1 MSSSSSSLRFAC
13 SFASC
18 SSRILSLRSVA
29 LFVLTFE
36 LISLRATLRFV
47 AFDRFDAPDRCDA
60 IEPTTDTASPSFSAA
75 AWAVLSF
82 SAAARAVLVGGAPL
96 AEAPPSSLK
105 LSRSTLF
112 SLSTRSRQQSEYCC
126 AVILNGCG
134 ARDRQGLSGAGARW
148 ASARPVCASRGLPWW
163 MLRVVGRVDTRTA
176 RARPNDR
183 KCVTRGVFPAHCGM
197 QSCSALGFSAR
208 VFRSESA
215 LAIAV
220 AKPR

>member
-1 MSSSSSSLRFAC
+1 MALGLGLGLGVGVGFAC

-47 AFDRFDAPDRCDA
+47 ALDRFDAPDRCDA
-60 IEPTTDTASPSFSAA
+60 IEPTTDTASPSSAA
-75 AWAVLSF
+75 AWAALSF

-96 AEAPPSSLK
+96 AEAPPNSLK

-163 MLRVVGRVDTRTA
+163 MLRVVGREDDAPLAHARTTE
-176 RARPNDR
+176 
-183 KCVTRGVFPAHCGM
+183 KCVTPR
-197 QSCSALGFSAR
+197 CSRFTRNPRTTTSSTTRELW
-208 VFRSESA
+208 
-215 LAIAV
+215 LA
-220 AKPR
+220 KLW

>member
-96 AEAPPSSLK
+96 AEAPPNSLK

-163 MLRVVGRVDTRTA
+163 MLRVVGRVDHEPLAHARTTENA
-176 RARPNDR
+176 LHACRASARQVSACTCSFRAAFGLLAPRARSP
-183 KCVTRGVFPAHCGM
+183 GG
-197 QSCSALGFSAR
+197 LEG
-208 VFRSESA
+208 
-215 LAIAV
+215 
-220 AKPR
+220 

>member
-96 AEAPPSSLK
+96 ADAPPSSLK

-134 ARDRQGLSGAGARW
+134 ARDRQGMSGAGARW
-148 ASARPVCASRGLPWW
+148 ASARPVCASRGSPWW
-163 MLRVVGRVDTRTA
+163 MLRVVARVDTNRSRRPERPKMRYTRA
-176 RARPNDR
+176 ASARQVSACTCSFRAAFGLLAPRARSP
-183 KCVTRGVFPAHCGM
+183 GG
-197 QSCSALGFSAR
+197 LEG
-208 VFRSESA
+208 
-215 LAIAV
+215 
-220 AKPR
+220 

>member
-96 AEAPPSSLK
+96 AEAPPNSLK

-163 MLRVVGRVDTRTA
+163 MLRVFGRVDQEPLAHARTTENA
-176 RARPNDR
+176 LHA
-183 KCVTRGVFPAHCGM
+183 GS
-197 QSCSALGFSAR
+197 SCTAGAELRAR
-208 VFRSESA
+208 VFCACVSFRKRSWNSRK
-215 LAIAV
+215 I
-220 AKPR
+220 R

>member
-96 AEAPPSSLK
+96 AEAPPNSLK

-134 ARDRQGLSGAGARW
+134 ARDRQGLSGAGASGHRLGLCVLAEAYHGGCCVSLGAW
-148 ASARPVCASRGLPWW
+148 THEPLAHDRTTENALHACPASARQVSACTCS
-163 MLRVVGRVDTRTA
+163 LRA
-176 RARPNDR
+176 
-183 KCVTRGVFPAHCGM
+183 
-197 QSCSALGFSAR
+197 
-208 VFRSESA
+208 A
-215 LAIAV
+215 LALL
-220 AKPR
+220 